1 LDSRAV
7 RHGLVVPSPAAA
19 GRPAPRGGVG
29 LEPGLFV
36 GVDTGGT
43 FTDAVIIDRQGRV
56 YSDKAHSTPANPA
69 IGAMQALRNVALAA
83 GLDVEVVLDRCLRLS
98 HGTTVGTNALI
109 ERRGARVGL
118 ITTRGFEDT
127 VLIGRGPMGK
137 NMGIPLS
144 KAMDFVHNERP
155 EPLVDPKAIIG
166 VQERIDLDG
175 DVIVA
180 LSESDVVAAVAR
192 LREAGCESVAVSLLW
207 SFRNDAH
214 ERRIAE
220 MLGTLAPEM
229 HVSLST
235 EIAPVIGEF
244 ERSMT
249 AIVNAFVSPALSGY
263 VADLSGQLEEGGLRF
278 PLQLMTSSG
287 GAVFPRDVKRSGV
300 RLINGGP
307 AGGLVAAQRLGHA
320 LGFSDVITADM
331 GGTSFDVGL
340 IYRGAIESE
349 RSIYVSQGTPALV
362 NAARLVTIGAGG
374 GSIAWSDGKHLQVG
388 PSSAGAIPGPACYGQ
403 GGEEPTVTD
412 ALVVLGLLSPERFFG
427 GREQLD
433 PGLAEKAIS
442 DRVAGP
448 LGMTAQEAAAGI
460 YEIVTARMRDLIRQM
475 TVESGHDTRGFA
487 LFAYGGA
494 AALHA
499 AGFSARLGL
508 REVVVPHT
516 ASVFSAYGCAM
527 SDVLYTYARSL
538 PVLLA
543 PDGEE
548 VPGGDAVLAAL
559 EEAAL
564 ADMASLDYAPGSVT
578 LRRGLDVRYAGQMN
592 EIALELDRPLTA
604 PNVRDLFESAYLQ
617 RYGEGTVRSQTPIEV
632 ITYRLEAIAHT
643 DTVELSEVE
652 VAPVSAE
659 PFRGGTRGVFMRGLG
674 QMDAAVYDGD
684 AIQPGVELAGP
695 ALIERRD
702 TTVWVPPDHRVRIDS
717 LNNIR
722 LSLPN

>member
-1 LDSRAV
+1 M
-7 RHGLVVPSPAAA
+7 PSPTATDQ
-19 GRPAPRGGVG
+19 PEPDEGVG
-29 LEPGLFV
+29 FEPGLFV

-69 IGAMQALRNVALAA
+69 IGAMQALRNVAVTA
-83 GLDVEVVLDRCLRLS
+83 GLDLGSVLRSCLRLS

-127 VLIGRGPMGK
+127 ILIGRGPLGK

-144 KAMDFVHNERP
+144 QAMDFVHNERP
-155 EPLVDPKAIIG
+155 EPLVDPRAIAG

-175 DVIVA
+175 DVIVP
-180 LSESDVVAAVAR
+180 LSESDVVAAIDR
-192 LREAGCESVAVSLLW
+192 FREAGCESVAVSLLW
-207 SFRNDAH
+207 SFRNDSH
-214 ERRIAE
+214 ERRVAE
-220 MLGTLAPEM
+220 MLGSLAPEM

-249 AIVNAFVSPALSGY
+249 AIVNAFVSPALTGY
-263 VADLSGQLEEGGLRF
+263 VEDLARQLEAAGFRF
-278 PLQLMTSSG
+278 PVQLMTSSG
-287 GAVFPRDVKRSGV
+287 GAVFPKDVRRSGV

-307 AGGLVAAQRLGHA
+307 AGGLVAAQRLGRA
-320 LGFSDVITADM
+320 LGFGDVITADM

-340 IYRGAIESE
+340 IHGDSIESE

-403 GGEEPTVTD
+403 GGQDPTVTD
-412 ALVVLGLLSPERFFG
+412 ALVVLGLLSPAQFFS
-427 GREQLD
+427 GRERLNPD
-433 PGLAEKAIS
+433 LAAKSIS
-442 DRVAGP
+442 DRVAEP
-448 LGMTAQEAAAGI
+448 LGMTVQEAAAGI

-516 ASVFSAYGCAM
+516 ASVFSALGCAM

-543 PDGEE
+543 QDRDDVE
-548 VPGGDAVLAAL
+548 GGDAVIAAL
-559 EEAAL
+559 EETAL
-564 ADMASLDYAPGSVT
+564 ADMGSLGYAPESVV

-592 EIALELDRPLTA
+592 EIEIQLDRPLTA
-604 PNVRDLFESAYLQ
+604 SNVRELFESAYLQ

-632 ITYRLEAIAHT
+632 ITYRLEAIART
-643 DTVELSEVE
+643 DAVDLSEVPA
-652 VAPVSAE
+652 APVSE
-659 PFRGGTRGVFMRGLG
+659 TPFLAGTRSVFMRGLG
-674 QMDAAVYDGD
+674 QIDAAIYDGD
-684 AIQPGVELAGP
+684 AIEPGVELDGP
-695 ALIERRD
+695 ALIQRRD
-702 TTVWVPPDHRVRIDS
+702 TTVWVPPDHRARVDS
-717 LNNIR
+717 LRNIR